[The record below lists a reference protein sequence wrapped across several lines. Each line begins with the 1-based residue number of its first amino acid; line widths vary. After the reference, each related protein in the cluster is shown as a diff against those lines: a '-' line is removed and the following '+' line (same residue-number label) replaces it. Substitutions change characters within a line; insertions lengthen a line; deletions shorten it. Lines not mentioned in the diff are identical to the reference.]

1 MAALSRFIN
10 APASRRSFSSYFSS
24 KAGGGRYFNS
34 AKPGKPGVVAANGAP
49 KPDTAA
55 AAEAQ
60 PDGSVQSIPSSP
72 LAEPQAA
79 PSTPATATT
88 AAVESPSP
96 LTTSS
101 HMPPL
106 AVSAKDFKMHQFFA
120 LHRPLLL
127 IGQPAA
133 LFRGVAH
140 GQPLLTRGA
149 PAPQPGLG
157 SGLGLGLGLDAPL
170 DPLVDA
176 DAEAA
181 RQLTRALTVARAEAA
196 LSWERTLKHLGLDVA
211 QDADRVGLPAQFAR
225 EWAEVL
231 LDSTKRKRRKKM
243 KKHK

>member
-34 AKPGKPGVVAANGAP
+34 TKPGKPGVVAANGAP

-60 PDGSVQSIPSSP
+60 PDGSVQSSPSSP
-72 LAEPQAA
+72 LAEPQATPSA
-79 PSTPATATT
+79 PAV
-88 AAVESPSP
+88 AAESPSP
-96 LTTSS
+96 TAHLPTIS

-127 IGQPAA
+127 IGQPTA
-133 LFRGVAH
+133 LFRGVAP
-140 GQPLLTRGA
+140 GQPLFAGA
-149 PAPQPGLG
+149 PAAQPGLG
-157 SGLGLGLGLDAPL
+157 SGLGLGLDAPL
-170 DPLVDA
+170 DPFVDA

-196 LSWERTLKHLGLDVA
+196 LSWERTLKHLGIDVA
-211 QDADRVGLPAQFAR
+211 QDADRAGLPAQFAR
-225 EWAEVL
+225 EWAEVM
-231 LDSTKRKRRKKM
+231 LDSTKRKRRRKM

>member
-34 AKPGKPGVVAANGAP
+34 AKPGKPGVVAANAAP

-60 PDGSVQSIPSSP
+60 PDGSVQSSPSSP

-79 PSTPATATT
+79 PSTPTATA